1 MKPDASGQYRV
12 VLADDHTL
20 VRQGVRSLIDGTADM
35 TVVAEA
41 SDGRAALDMVLSTT
55 PDLVVLDMVMPKMT
69 GLQVAAELRHR
80 SCSSRLLF
88 LSAATSE
95 RFVSEAI
102 RLGASGYVHKSTSA
116 TDFLC
121 SCRRALHSDG
131 FVLPDQGCLTA
142 EDLEH
147 LRSRNDDLCC
157 RDLLSPRE
165 EQVVKLIAEGF
176 SGAEIARLLV
186 ISPKTVDRHRANA
199 LEKLRLKDRVGLT
212 RFAIRNGLIDP

>member
-1 MKPDASGQYRV
+1 MKRDGCGQYRV
-12 VLADDHTL
+12 VLADDHNL
-20 VRQGVRSLIDGTADM
+20 VRQGVKSLINETADM

-41 SDGRAALDMVLSTT
+41 GDGRAALRMVLDTA
-55 PDLVVLDMVMPKMT
+55 PDLVILDMVMPKMT

-80 SCSSRLLF
+80 NCSSRLLF

-102 RLGASGYVHKSTSA
+102 RLGASGYLHKSTSA
-116 TDFLC
+116 THFLRA
-121 SCRRALHSDG
+121 CRSALRDDG
-131 FVLPDQGCLTA
+131 FVLPDQGRLTPQ
-142 EDLEH
+142 DLEN
-147 LRSRNDDLCC
+147 LRSRNNELCC

-176 SGAEIARLLV
+176 SGAEIAGLLV

>member
-1 MKPDASGQYRV
+1 MSRAACGQYSV
-12 VLADDHTL
+12 VLADDHNL
-20 VRQGVRSLIDGTADM
+20 VRQGVKSLIDETTDM

-41 SDGRAALDMVLSTT
+41 SDGRTALSTVLDT
-55 PDLVVLDMVMPKMT
+55 APDLVVLDMVMPRMT

-102 RLGASGYVHKSTSA
+102 RLGASGYLHKSTSA
-116 TDFLC
+116 TDFLR
-121 SCRRALHSDG
+121 SCRRALHGDG
-131 FVLPDQGCLTA
+131 FVLPDQRCLTA
-142 EDLEH
+142 QDLEH
-147 LRSRNDDLCC
+147 LRARNNDLCC

-176 SGAEIARLLV
+176 SGAEIAKMLM
-186 ISPKTVDRHRANA
+186 ISPKTVDRHRANV

>member
-1 MKPDASGQYRV
+1 MTRDASGQYRV
-12 VLADDHTL
+12 VLADDHNL
-20 VRQGVRSLIDGTADM
+20 VRQGVKSLINGTADM

-41 SDGRAALDMVLSTT
+41 SDGRAALDVVLNNG
-55 PDLVVLDMVMPKMT
+55 PDLVILDMVMPKMT

-80 SCSSRLLF
+80 KCSSRLLF

-102 RLGASGYVHKSTSA
+102 RVGASGYLHKSTSA
-116 TDFLC
+116 TDFLR

-142 EDLEH
+142 QDLEH
-147 LRSRNDDLCC
+147 LRSRNNELCC
-157 RDLLSPRE
+157 RDLLTPRE
-165 EQVVKLIAEGF
+165 EQVVKLIAEGY
-176 SGAEIARLLV
+176 SGTEIAAMLV

-199 LEKLRLKDRVGLT
+199 LKKLRLKGCVGLT

>member
-1 MKPDASGQYRV
+1 MADRYPHELSGGQRQRV
-12 VLADDHTL
+12 AIARALALH
-20 VRQGVRSLIDGTADM
+20 
-35 TVVAEA
+35 
-41 SDGRAALDMVLSTT
+41 
-55 PDLVVLDMVMPKMT
+55 PDLVVLDMVMPRMT

-102 RLGASGYVHKSTSA
+102 RLGASGYLHKSTSA
-116 TDFLC
+116 TDFLR
-121 SCRRALHSDG
+121 SCRRALHGDG
-131 FVLPDQGCLTA
+131 FVLPDQRCLTA
-142 EDLEH
+142 QDLEH
-147 LRSRNDDLCC
+147 LRARNNDLCC

-176 SGAEIARLLV
+176 SGAEIAKMLM
-186 ISPKTVDRHRANA
+186 ISPKTVDRHRANV

>member
-1 MKPDASGQYRV
+1 MKRDASGQHRV
-12 VLADDHTL
+12 VLADDHNL
-20 VRQGVRSLIDGTADM
+20 VRHGVKSLIDGTTDM

-41 SDGRAALDMVLSTT
+41 DDGRAALDTVLSTA
-55 PDLVVLDMVMPKMT
+55 PDLVILDMVMPRMT

-80 SCSSRLLF
+80 GCSSRLLF

-102 RLGASGYVHKSTSA
+102 RLGASGYLHKSTSA
-116 TDFLC
+116 THFLR
-121 SCRRALHSDG
+121 SCRRALDGDG
-131 FVLPDQGCLTA
+131 FVLPDHGCLTA
-142 EDLEH
+142 QDLEQ
-147 LRSRNDDLCC
+147 LRSRNNELCC

-176 SGAEIARLLV
+176 SGAEIARTLV

-212 RFAIRNGLIDP
+212 RFAIRNGLIDA

>member
-1 MKPDASGQYRV
+1 MKRDACGQYSV
-12 VLADDHTL
+12 VLADDHNL
-20 VRQGVRSLIDGTADM
+20 VRQCVTSLINGTADM
-35 TVVAEA
+35 TVVAGA
-41 SDGRAALDMVLSTT
+41 SDGRAALDLVLATA
-55 PDLVVLDMVMPKMT
+55 PDLVILDMVMPKMT
-69 GLQVAAELRHR
+69 GLQVAAELRQR
-80 SCSSRLLF
+80 NCTSRLLF

-102 RLGASGYVHKSTSA
+102 RLGASGYLHKSTSA
-116 TDFLC
+116 TDFLR
-121 SCRRALHSDG
+121 SCRRALHGDG

-142 EDLEH
+142 QDLEL
-147 LRSRNDDLCC
+147 LRSRNNELRC

-176 SGAEIARLLV
+176 SGAEIARMLV
-186 ISPKTVDRHRANA
+186 ISPKTVDRHRANV

>member
-1 MKPDASGQYRV
+1 MKRDTCGHYRV
-12 VLADDHTL
+12 VLADDHNL
-20 VRQGVRSLIDGTADM
+20 VRQGVKSLINETADM

-41 SDGRAALDMVLSTT
+41 GDGRAALRMVLDTA
-55 PDLVVLDMVMPKMT
+55 PDLVILDMVMPKMT

-80 SCSSRLLF
+80 NCSSRLLF

-102 RLGASGYVHKSTSA
+102 RLGASGYLHKSTSA
-116 TDFLC
+116 ADFLR
-121 SCRRALHSDG
+121 SCRHALNGDG

-142 EDLEH
+142 QDLEH
-147 LRSRNDDLCC
+147 LRSRNNELCC

-176 SGAEIARLLV
+176 SGAEIAKMLA
-186 ISPKTVDRHRANA
+186 ISPKTVDRHRANV